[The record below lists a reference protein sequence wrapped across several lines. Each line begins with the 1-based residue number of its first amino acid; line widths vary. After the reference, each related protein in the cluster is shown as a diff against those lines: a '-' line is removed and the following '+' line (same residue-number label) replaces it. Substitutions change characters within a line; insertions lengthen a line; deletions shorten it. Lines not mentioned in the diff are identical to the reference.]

1 MQESL
6 AGIRIFDRVVE
17 SGSFSE
23 AARQLGV
30 APSSV
35 SRQVGELEDA
45 LGVRLFQRSTRRLSL
60 TEAGELYHEKA
71 VRILADLEDAKLAV
85 SALDGTPTGILRLSV
100 PGSLSRR
107 LIVPA
112 VAAFQERYPAVEVA
126 LIVSDQVLDMIE
138 HRIDVTIRLGALSDS
153 NLIARK
159 LTVVPRRL
167 CASPAYL
174 ARWGNPTEPDQ
185 LADHSCLTFRTGA
198 GINLWTFH
206 GAGNETREI
215 QARGR
220 LHANDGESL
229 VAAAV
234 ADRGII
240 LVPGWLVKDEIERGE
255 LEYLLPDWSPVPA
268 ETPLYALYP
277 LQRHLAPKVRAFIDF
292 MVEHLQP

>member
-6 AGIRIFDRVVE
+6 SGMRIFERVIE

-45 LGVRLFQRSTRRLSL
+45 LGVRLFQRTTRRLSL
-60 TEAGELYHEKA
+60 TEAGEVYHRRA
-71 VRILADLEDAKLAV
+71 AQILIDVDEARLAV
-85 SALDGTPTGILRLSV
+85 SELDGTPTGILRLSV
-100 PGSLSRR
+100 PGSISRR

-112 VAAFQERYPAVEVA
+112 VAAFQARYPSVEVA

-153 NLIARK
+153 SLIARK
-159 LTVVPRRL
+159 LTAVPRRL
-167 CASPAYL
+167 CASPGYL
-174 ARWGNPTEPDQ
+174 DSAGTPDQ
-185 LADHSCLTFRTGA
+185 PQDLIDHSCLTFRTGA
-198 GINLWTFH
+198 GSNIWSFRGPHNRS
-206 GAGNETREI
+206 REI
-215 QARGR
+215 QASGR
-220 LHANDGESL
+220 LYANDGESL

-234 ADRGII
+234 AGQGII
-240 LVPGWLVKDEIERGE
+240 LVPGWLVSEELERGE
-255 LEYLLPDWSPVPA
+255 LQTVLPDWSPVPA

-277 LQRHLAPKVRAFIDF
+277 QQRHLAPKVRAFIDF
-292 MVEHLQP
+292 MVKRQ

>member
-6 AGIRIFDRVVE
+6 TGIRMFERVIE

-35 SRQVGELEDA
+35 SRQVSELEDA

-60 TEAGELYHEKA
+60 TEAGEIYHEHA
-71 VRILADLEDAKLAV
+71 ARVLSDLDEARLAV
-85 SALDGTPTGILRLSV
+85 SQLDGTPSGILRLSL

-112 VAAFQERYPAVEVA
+112 VAAFQERYPAVEIA
-126 LIVSDQVLDMIE
+126 LVVSDQVLDMIE
-138 HRIDVTIRLGALSDS
+138 HRIDVTLRLGALSDS
-153 NLIARK
+153 NLVARK
-159 LTVVPRRL
+159 LSTAPRRL
-167 CASPAYL
+167 CASAHYL
-174 ARWGNPTEPDQ
+174 EKAGTPGTPEQ
-185 LADHSCLTFRTGA
+185 LAQHNCLTFRTGP
-198 GINLWTFH
+198 GSNLWTFY
-206 GAGNETREI
+206 GNGEDTREI

-220 LHANDGESL
+220 LYANGGESL

-234 ADRGII
+234 AGQGII
-240 LVPGWLVKDEIERGE
+240 LVPGWLVQDELDRGD
-255 LEYLLPDWSPVPA
+255 LQLLLPDWSPVPA

-292 MVEHLQP
+292 MVEWL

>member
-6 AGIRIFDRVVE
+6 TGMKMFERVVE

-60 TEAGELYHEKA
+60 TEAGEIYHERA
-71 VRILADLEDAKLAV
+71 TRILAEVDEARLAV

-153 NLIARK
+153 SLVARK
-159 LTVVPRRL
+159 LTTVPRRL
-167 CASPAYL
+167 CASASYL
-174 ARWGNPTEPDQ
+174 KKAGTPSTPED
-185 LADHSCLTFRTGA
+185 LLEHSCLTFRTGA
-198 GINLWTFH
+198 GTNIWNFH
-206 GAGNETREI
+206 GPGTTTREI
-215 QARGR
+215 QARGK
-220 LHANDGESL
+220 LYANDGESL

-234 ADRGII
+234 AGQGII
-240 LVPGWLVKDEIERGE
+240 LVPGWLVKEELERGD
-255 LEYLLPDWSPVPA
+255 LQALLPEWSPVPA

-277 LQRHLAPKVRAFIDF
+277 LQRYLAPKVRAFIDF
-292 MVEHLQP
+292 MVEWQ